1 MKVFK
6 LFILA
11 CLFSSSSAYAV
22 LSNNLTA
29 TVQGNVVSSG
39 VGLRG
44 TGTGDIV
51 VSGVPGGASVSQA
64 FLYWVTM
71 GNSDT
76 FTSPTLDGSPVSGSL
91 IGTGGDTC
99 WGAAGNYTYR
109 ADVTSTVTGN
119 GTYTIAG
126 LPNSGPSV
134 DDSQGASLVVI
145 YEDGASAV
153 HNVVIND
160 GSVTLD
166 TVGQNYTDT
175 LTGFNPA
182 TPPSATLTLLV
193 GDGQNAGAAVTF
205 NGNSIATTFPG
216 ADGAYWDTASYDVS
230 AYITD
235 PSDVDIEVTG
245 DCLVWAASILSVES
259 DDVIQSA
266 PRSIPTLSQWGLIL
280 LSMLVGFAALGRR
293 KIV

>member
-160 GSVTLD
+160 GSEQPMVSQLKRYRGKFTEQVKQGDRIHARGTL
-166 TVGQNYTDT
+166 
-175 LTGFNPA
+175 
-182 TPPSATLTLLV
+182 
-193 GDGQNAGAAVTF
+193 
-205 NGNSIATTFPG
+205 
-216 ADGAYWDTASYDVS
+216 
-230 AYITD
+230 
-235 PSDVDIEVTG
+235 EK
-245 DCLVWAASILSVES
+245 VES
-259 DDVIQSA
+259 DGATFYRLVLGGRGDY
-266 PRSIPTLSQWGLIL
+266 L
-280 LSMLVGFAALGRR
+280 LS
-293 KIV
+293 I